1 MYFDTYLKIFLV
13 IFLVR
18 NSLSDIEFYC
28 PKGWI
33 LHGQVV
39 INKIISKTQ
48 SEYKHATYAT
58 CLICQ
63 KNAISTH
70 DFKTVDFCIFDQ
82 ISFRKGDQYI
92 LESVSC
98 EHPLTSKSGEC
109 PKQNPFC
116 GARIE
121 SSVNFENRIENMEF
135 LPCSTNAL
143 FSNDINVVDLMC
155 PENLTFSG
163 IQQQVKTYDYL
174 LNGRQWKARFTS
186 NNCIVCNEQN
196 KNSRTNYY
204 CASTLSISAMKQHVS
219 MALKSE
225 ESLSTCPFKS
235 EQNCNGS
242 QSENGFCGYKMKFAE
257 KGIPI
262 KEDHYISCK
271 EEINEKIRLN
281 NNTCNGFK
289 SKVRSIIYL

>member
-1 MYFDTYLKIFLV
+1 MYFDTYLRIFAVLL
-13 IFLVR
+13 LVR

-48 SEYKHATYAT
+48 SEYKHAKYAT

-70 DFKTVDFCIFDQ
+70 HFKTVDFCIFDQ
-82 ISFRKGDQYI
+82 ISFRKGDRYA
-92 LESVSC
+92 LKSVSC

-116 GARIE
+116 GVRIE
-121 SSVNFENRIENMEF
+121 SSGNFDKRIENMEF
-135 LPCSTNAL
+135 LPCSNNAL
-143 FSNDINVVDLMC
+143 FSNKINVVDLIC
-155 PENLTFSG
+155 PQNLTFSG
-163 IQQQVKTYDYL
+163 IQQQVKTYDYAL
-174 LNGRQWKARFTS
+174 KGQGKDRFTS

-196 KNSRTNYY
+196 KNSRTSYY
-204 CASTLSISAMKQHVS
+204 CASTLSISAMKQDVT
-219 MALKSE
+219 MTFESE
-225 ESLSTCPFKS
+225 ENLSTCPFKS

-257 KGIPI
+257 KGIPV
-262 KEDHYISCK
+262 KEEHYISCK
-271 EEINEKIRLN
+271 DEINEENRLN

-289 SKVRSIIYL
+289 SEVRSIIL